1 MKIKYMGSKL
11 IVEFKV
17 NNVNKILEGVPSEV
31 WSQVSTL
38 TGIRY

>member
-1 MKIKYMGSKL
+1 MKIKYIGSKV

-17 NNVNKILEGVPSEV
+17 NNVNKILEGAPSEV

-38 TGIRY
+38 TGIKY